1 MIQDKPGDTHTG
13 TLRRG
18 EWPLKGH
25 PLWGKV
31 TGWVLKEGKGDLAVI
46 NVDFVFKN
54 QKQRLLCVETSHGR
68 GYFFL
73 FIFHN
78 MESRAHCPTAFH
90 FLKQVREK

>member
-1 MIQDKPGDTHTG
+1 MAFKRASSLGKGDG
-13 TLRRG
+13 LGSER
-18 EWPLKGH
+18 
-25 PLWGKV
+25 
-31 TGWVLKEGKGDLAVI
+31 GKGDLAVI
-46 NVDFVFKN
+46 NVDFKLKKIKN
-54 QKQRLLCVETSHGR
+54 KGYVLKPAMVV